1 MVQVARLAPHALG
14 ESSRLVEGF
23 LERERH
29 PEGGFRD
36 RGGRC
41 DLYYTVFGIDACLAL
56 RMDPGADALNRW
68 LERFGTGE
76 GLDLV
81 HLCSLIRCRAFTGF
95 PEGHARALGRRLD
108 AFRAPGGGYRPGGT
122 PHATAYAGFLARGA
136 RQDLGPPRPERK
148 ASPHPWNPWRGRTAA
163 GPTSRESPRAPPT
176 PPPPRSPCSPTWDSR
191 FRPPPPA
198 GCRTGS
204 TPREAS
210 WPRRRPPCP
219 ICSRPPPPCTPWPS
233 SRHPSMPSGRPAS
246 TSSTPCGP
254 TKAPSTATGTR
265 RASTPS
271 TPTTP
276 FWPWAIS
283 TQDRLPEPAG
293 SGAPSG
299 RCFPRQ
305 AGEPETC
312 FGPMSPGSNPC
323 RSSPAILP
331 GSGNPLWRSPLG
343 HGSALLPKRPALG
356 QHQYVPVKSAGARPS
371 PDSARARKRFQAV
384 PWSSGSASAPAEI
397 YIPSSCS

>member
-136 RQDLGPPRPERK
+136 RQDLGTPSPGEEGIA
-148 ASPHPWNPWRGRTAA
+148 ASLEPLAREDGSWANEPGIPSGSTNATAA
-163 GPTSRESPRAPPT
+163 AVALLSDLGLPV
-176 PPPPRSPCSPTWDSR
+176 
-191 FRPPPPA
+191 PPA
-198 GCRTGS
+198 SARWLQDRLHAQGGFLAA
-204 TPREAS
+204 PQA
-210 WPRRRPPCP
+210 P
-219 ICSRPPPPCTPWPS
+219 
-233 SRHPSMPSGRPAS
+233 MPDLL
-246 TSSTPCGP
+246 
-254 TKAPSTATGTR
+254 STATSLH
-265 RASTPS
+265 ALAVLQ
-271 TPTTP
+271 TP
-276 FWPWAIS
+276 FDAFREACLDFIDSLW
-283 TQDRLPEPAG
+283 TNEG
-293 SGAPSG
+293 SFHGHWHEESLDTEYTYYALL
-299 RCFPRQ
+299 
-305 AGEPETC
+305 A
-312 FGPMSPGSNPC
+312 
-323 RSSPAILP
+323 
-331 GSGNPLWRSPLG
+331 LG
-343 HGSALLPKRPALG
+343 HL
-356 QHQYVPVKSAGARPS
+356 HAG
-371 PDSARARKRFQAV
+371 
-384 PWSSGSASAPAEI
+384 
-397 YIPSSCS
+397 